1 MALPVPRDLPVLPGP
16 RVRAMVVLWNPDA
29 KIEHIASVVEG
40 DPALTAAML
49 RAANSALSAPI
60 EPITT
65 ACEAVLRMGWA
76 TSRQIITAGLASAQF
91 DRLGESGLDIQD
103 LWRHLLATGLLT
115 EALATTAEERSMAFV
130 AGLLHDLGR
139 LAMAA
144 QNPPRYEQ
152 VVELV
157 RHGIPVDDAERRR
170 YGLTHSSWGARVC
183 DAWGLPAVV
192 KEAASGHHAP
202 NGAGIGRLVW
212 QARELAWSLGIGDG
226 LVYPTHGELEPDPD
240 SPAAELLMTFGGR
253 EGLNARIRWY
263 REAFGPR

>member
-1 MALPVPRDLPVLPGP
+1 MALPVPRDLPMLPGP

-29 KIEHIASVVEG
+29 KIEHIVSVVEG
-40 DPALTAAML
+40 DPSLTAALL

-65 ACEAVLRMGWA
+65 AREAVLRMGWA
-76 TSRQIITAGLASAQF
+76 TSRQIITAGLASSQF
-91 DRLGESGLDIQD
+91 DRLGEAGLDVQD

-115 EALATTAEERSMAFV
+115 EALATTPEERSMAFV

-139 LAMAA
+139 LSMAA
-144 QNPPRYEQ
+144 QNPARYEQ
-152 VVELV
+152 VVALV
-157 RHGIPVDDAERRR
+157 RQGIAVDDAERRR
-170 YGLTHSSWGARVC
+170 YGMTHSAWGARVC
-183 DAWGLPAVV
+183 DAWGLPATVR
-192 KEAASGHHAP
+192 EAASGHHTP
-202 NGAGIGRLVW
+202 DGPGIGRLVC

-226 LVYPTHGELEPDPD
+226 LEYPTQGKLEPDPD
-240 SPAAELLMTFGGR
+240 SPAAEVLATLGGR

>member
-1 MALPVPRDLPVLPGP
+1 
-16 RVRAMVVLWNPDA
+16 
-29 KIEHIASVVEG
+29 
-40 DPALTAAML
+40 ML

-65 ACEAVLRMGWA
+65 AREAVLRMGWA

-157 RHGIPVDDAERRR
+157 RHGIPVDHAERRR
-170 YGLTHSSWGARVC
+170 YGLTHSS
-183 DAWGLPAVV
+183 
-192 KEAASGHHAP
+192 
-202 NGAGIGRLVW
+202 
-212 QARELAWSLGIGDG
+212 
-226 LVYPTHGELEPDPD
+226 
-240 SPAAELLMTFGGR
+240 
-253 EGLNARIRWY
+253 
-263 REAFGPR
+263 